1 MSEHESGKTQENR
14 KKGRE
19 RKLTTVLL
27 IAAVAVMVF
36 ALARLIPII
45 MDYRNSEDAYM
56 DLAGDIVDAGTDE
69 EETEAEE
76 ETDWSDVVID
86 FSSLKEINSDVVG
99 WIRFDDTT
107 ALPID
112 YPILHGETDNTYLRT
127 NLYGESHTAGSIFLE
142 SANSPDFS
150 DLYNI
155 IYGHNMRN
163 NTMFGSLKQ
172 YKRDED
178 FYDENPFFTIY
189 TEEGAYRYQIFTYEE
204 IKDDS
209 SFYSV
214 GYAAD
219 DAYQDL
225 IDEIVAGSMRDTGIT
240 PTAGDRIV
248 MLSTCTST
256 GDDYR
261 FVVFG
266 VCTDQVIY

>member
-1 MSEHESGKTQENR
+1 MSEHEVGKKKNG
-14 KKGRE
+14 KKGRD
-19 RKLTTVLL
+19 RIVTTVLL

-36 ALARLIPII
+36 AIAKLIPIL
-45 MDYRNSEDAYM
+45 MDYRNSDDTYM
-56 DLAGDIVDAGTDE
+56 DLAGDIVDAGTNG
-69 EETEAEE
+69 EETEDEE
-76 ETDWSDVVID
+76 ETDWSEVVID
-86 FSSLKEINSDVVG
+86 FDSLKAINSDVVG

-112 YPILHGETDNTYLRT
+112 YPILQGVTDDTYLRT
-127 NLYGESHTAGSIFLE
+127 NLYGEPYTAGSIFLE
-142 SANSPDFS
+142 SANSSDLS

-163 NTMFGSLKQ
+163 NSMFGSLKQ
-172 YKRDED
+172 YKRNED
-178 FYDENPFFTIY
+178 FYGENQFFTIY
-189 TEEGAYRYQIFTYEE
+189 TEEGTYRYQIFAYEE

-266 VCTDQVIY
+266 VCTEELTY